1 MAVAIREAGP
11 ADLEAVLATEW
22 SAFERDDIVELTRD
36 MLADPTAEPLLSLI
50 AFVDDRPVG
59 HVLFTAARVE
69 GDSQS
74 PRTAILAPLA
84 VIPESQGDGIG
95 TALVEAGLDRLRAA
109 GTELVFVLGHP
120 GYYPRFGFRP
130 AGALGLDAPYPIPAK
145 DADAW
150 MVLDLAGGSLGRV
163 RGVVICCNAL
173 SKPEHWRE

>member
-1 MAVAIREAGP
+1 MTVVIREAEP
-11 ADLEAVLATEW
+11 ADLDAVMAIEW

-50 AFVDDRPVG
+50 AFDDDRPAG
-59 HVLFTAARVE
+59 HVLFSAGRLRGETNPSV
-69 GDSQS
+69 
-74 PRTAILAPLA
+74 AILAPLA
-84 VIPESQGDGIG
+84 VASKAQNKGVG

-109 GTELVFVLGHP
+109 GTDLVFVLGHP

-130 AGALGLDAPYPIPAK
+130 AGILGLAAPFPIPAK

-150 MVLDLAGGSLGRV
+150 MVLDLSGGHLGHTN
-163 RGVVICCNAL
+163 GVVICCNAL

>member
-1 MAVAIREAGP
+1 MAIEIREAGP
-11 ADLEAVLATEW
+11 GDLDAVLAIEW

-36 MLADPTAEPLLSLI
+36 MLADPTAEPPLSLI
-50 AFVDDRPVG
+50 ALDDGRPVG
-59 HVLFTAARVE
+59 HVLFTAARLDGAE
-69 GDSQS
+69 AS
-74 PRTAILAPLA
+74 PLVSILAPLA
-84 VIPESQGDGIG
+84 VAPEAQNKRVG

-150 MVLDLAGGSLGRV
+150 MVLDLSGGTLGQA